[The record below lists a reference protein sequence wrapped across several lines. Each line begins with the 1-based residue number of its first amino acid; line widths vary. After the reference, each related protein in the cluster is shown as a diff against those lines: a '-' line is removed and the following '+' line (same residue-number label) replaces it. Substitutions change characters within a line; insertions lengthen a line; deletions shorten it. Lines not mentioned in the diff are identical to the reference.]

1 MKKFILIFCFL
12 ISKTIFGQEIAYK
25 DETETYVSFLTTTQ
39 PLQFEPNL
47 CSVSSAALIPSD
59 TAISVVYMLFFY
71 YNTPK
76 TIMLDSSCT
85 VELMFSDET
94 TYRFNYVVRKEEMIP
109 QDSSV
114 TFNTIVNYECMYKLT
129 KMPIKNISFIT
140 PLYRHQ
146 IVIED
151 RMKLFLP
158 NLARFVLDKS
168 DQVFQNNLNFE
179 RSIHVPSISFD
190 VRGNKILDK
199 RYFGKYS
206 GEWYRDSFL
215 YNFDLYITSD
225 TSYIVWYI
233 LKDSYEI
240 NPKRIKTQLLNI
252 RELSENKTLIMDVC
266 FDSTKE
272 DYTSGRRTFY
282 LKLSENG
289 NVMYG
294 SSLEFGIHEA
304 HMFAIRKKKYLK

>member
-1 MKKFILIFCFL
+1 MKKYILLFCLL
-12 ISKTIFGQEIAYK
+12 ISNRIFAQEIAYK
-25 DETETYVSFLTTTQ
+25 DETESYVSFLTTTQ
-39 PLQFEPNL
+39 PLQFAPNL
-47 CSVSSAALIPSD
+47 CSVSSGALIPSD
-59 TAISVVYMLFFY
+59 TAASAVYMLFFY

-76 TIMLDSSCT
+76 TIMLDSSCM

-94 TYRFNYVVRKEEMIP
+94 TYRFNYVVRHEEVIP

-114 TFNTIVNYECMYKLT
+114 TFNTIVNNECMYKLT
-129 KMPIKNISFIT
+129 KVPIKNISFIT
-140 PLYRHQ
+140 PIYKHQ
-146 IVIED
+146 IELED

-179 RSIHVPSISFD
+179 RSIHAPSISFD

-206 GEWYRDSFL
+206 GEWYRDSLL

-233 LKDSYEI
+233 LKDSYEVDS
-240 NPKRIKTQLLNI
+240 KRIKVQLLNI
-252 RELSENKTLIMDVC
+252 REVTENNTLVMDVC
-266 FDSTKE
+266 YDSTKA
-272 DYTSGRRTFY
+272 DYTCGRRTFY

-294 SSLEFGIHEA
+294 SSLEFGINEA